1 MANPVRLAVVGG
13 HRGSSFEA
21 ALKAFPEKIQ
31 LAALCDLDEALLAK
45 AREKSPS
52 LKTTTSFT
60 KLLEDP
66 NIDAVLIATPMQLH
80 APQAIQALKAGKHV
94 LSEVIAA
101 VTLDECWELVETVE
115 KTKITYMLSEN
126 YCYTRQAMM
135 IKNMCEQNVFGELTT
150 AEGAYLH
157 DCKYLIYNPDNTRT
171 WRGTI
176 SCQAQIGRSNAY
188 PTHSMGPIAQWLGIT
203 RGDELLRTTT
213 FVTRDA
219 ARAEYAAA
227 KFGKDHPEAQRA
239 AWAGSADGASTL
251 IETKNGR
258 NIVLRYDC
266 ASPRPHDMARHTLQG
281 TQGAFITGRHWRE
294 DPLVWVEGI
303 SKGSALSGST
313 VEPEWQALWELAD
326 RFEHPRWKK
335 HREAAEKA
343 GHGGG
348 DFFVLEDFAD
358 AIVKKRLPPIDV
370 YDAVTWSAIAPLSAE
385 NVRKNGQTLDF
396 PNFLRGKK
404 RGE

>member
-1 MANPVRLAVVGG
+1 MANPVRLGVVGG
-13 HRGSSFEA
+13 RRGSSFDA

-31 LAALCDLDEALLAK
+31 LAALCDLDEALLAA
-45 AREKSPS
+45 ARERTPG
-52 LKTTTSFT
+52 LKTTVSYD

-115 KTKITYMLSEN
+115 KTKRTYMLSEN

-135 IKNMCEQNVFGELTT
+135 IKNMCDQHAFGEITT
-150 AEGAYLH
+150 VEGAYLH
-157 DCKYLIYNPDNTRT
+157 DCRHLMYYPDNTRT

-176 SCQAQIGRSNAY
+176 TCTAQIGRSNSY
-188 PTHSMGPIAQWLGIT
+188 PTHSVGPIAQWLNIT
-203 RGDELLRTTT
+203 RGDEFVRTTT
-213 FVTRDA
+213 FVSREA
-219 ARAEYAAA
+219 ARSDYVAA
-227 KFGKDHPEAQRA
+227 KLGKDHPEAQPS
-239 AWAGSADGASTL
+239 AWAGASDGASTL

-258 NIVLRYDC
+258 VVVLRFDC
-266 ASPRPHDMARHTLQG
+266 ATPRPHDMARHAVHG
-281 TQGAFITGRHWRE
+281 SRGAFITGRHWKE
-294 DPLVWVEGI
+294 DPLVWIEGV
-303 SKGSALSGST
+303 SHGSALAGSNQ
-313 VEPEWQALWELAD
+313 EPEWQALWELAD
-326 RFEHPRWKK
+326 RYEHPRWKK

-358 AIVKKRLPPIDV
+358 AIGKKRLPAIDV
-370 YDAVTWSAIAPLSAE
+370 YDAVTWSCIAPLSAE

-396 PNFLRGKK
+396 PDFLRGKK